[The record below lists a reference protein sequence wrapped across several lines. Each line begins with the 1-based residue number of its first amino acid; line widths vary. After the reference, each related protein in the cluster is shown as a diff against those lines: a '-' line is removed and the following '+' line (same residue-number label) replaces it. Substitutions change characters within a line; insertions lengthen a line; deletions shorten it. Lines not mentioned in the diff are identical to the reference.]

1 MTMLTPGNILLA
13 AVAYAQLALAV
24 AACLATWRTL
34 RGPRAQDRVLGLD
47 TLYVTVMLLFIVT
60 GIRLGAPFFF
70 EAAMIFGVLGF
81 VATVSL
87 AKFLIR
93 GEIIE

>member
-1 MTMLTPGNILLA
+1 MTVATLLWAALTYAQVALA
-13 AVAYAQLALAV
+13 A

-47 TLYVTVMLLFIVT
+47 TIYVTVMLLFVVT
-60 GIRLGAPFFF
+60 GMRIGAPFFF
-70 EAAMIFGVLGF
+70 EAAMIIGVLGF
-81 VATVSL
+81 VATISL